1 MGARVGAIVT
11 VTGEKAVAG
20 GRVLAR
26 LDGQIVLLAGAI
38 PGERVR
44 ARVERAARGMAL
56 AQVTEVLDPS
66 SDRRE
71 AGNWRCGGNA
81 LAFVAYARQLQM
93 KREIVEDAFAR
104 TGRLVLQTPA
114 RTVASR
120 ESGYRLRARL
130 HAGTESGRIR
140 LGYYVE
146 GSHALCDPSGT
157 GQLTL
162 ETNAWIA
169 DVSAELTR
177 QRLSE
182 VREVD
187 LAETIA
193 GDARAAHFVLNAG
206 AVPSRV
212 APLAFGAVG
221 LSAQVGEQG
230 TPVVVMGTP
239 VLVERITVRRNAE
252 TARLNLTR
260 NVRAFFQGNRY
271 LVEALVEE
279 VVQRLA
285 PGPVVDLYAGVGLFG
300 LAAAALGSEA
310 VTLVEGDPL
319 SGDDLSAN
327 AAVFGRRV
335 RTARLSVEAF
345 LRSRHADVLGAADAT
360 AIVDPPRTG
369 LSPVAIEG
377 LLGAAPARV
386 VYVSCDPPTL
396 ARDARLMR
404 DAGYAIGDVTVMDL
418 FPNTAHVETIATFLK
433 A

>member
-1 MGARVGAIVT
+1 MGARVGGIVT
-11 VTGEKAVAG
+11 VTGEKTVAG

-26 LDGQIVLLAGAI
+26 LDGQIVLVAGAI

-71 AGNWRCGGNA
+71 AGNWRCGGNV
-81 LAFVAYARQLQM
+81 LAFVAYERQLQM

-104 TGRLVLQTPA
+104 TGRLALHTPP
-114 RTVASR
+114 RTVGSPEA
-120 ESGYRLRARL
+120 GYRLRARL

-146 GSHALCDPSGT
+146 GSHALCDPFGT
-157 GQLTL
+157 GQLTA
-162 ETNAWIA
+162 ETSAWIA

-177 QRLSE
+177 QQLSE

-187 LAETIA
+187 LAETVA
-193 GDARAAHFVLNAG
+193 GDARAAHFVLSAG
-206 AVPSRV
+206 AVPARV
-212 APLAFGAVG
+212 ASLAFGAVG
-221 LSAQVGEQG
+221 LSAQVGEQ
-230 TPVVVMGTP
+230 TPPVVVVGTP
-239 VLVERITVRRNAE
+239 VLADRIAVRRNAE
-252 TARLNLTR
+252 TAPLTLTR

-285 PGPVVDLYAGVGLFG
+285 SGPVIDLYAGVGLFG
-300 LAAAALGSEA
+300 LAAAAIGSGE
-310 VTLVEGDPL
+310 VTLVEGDPV
-319 SGDDLSAN
+319 SGDDLSTN
-327 AAVFGRRV
+327 AAIFGGQV

-345 LRSRHADVLGAADAT
+345 LRSRHAEVLRAEGAT
-360 AIVDPPRTG
+360 VVVDPPRTG
-369 LSPVAIEG
+369 LSKVAIEG
-377 LLGAAPARV
+377 LLGKAPARV